1 MASAKSRRYGQG
13 GMKHKG
19 TRQEG
24 RPNGKS
30 FKQYPKGFSYTLR
43 RLVTSETFKG
53 ESFNGSPTV

>member
-30 FKQYPKGFSYTLR
+30 FKQYPKKFSEALR
-43 RLVTSETFKG
+43 RLVTVH
-53 ESFNGSPTV
+53 N